1 MQVILLE
8 SIGNV
13 GTLGDLVEVRPGFA
27 RNFLLPSGKA
37 RMATKENIEDFEQR
51 RAEYE
56 AQQEQHLSEARQRA
70 ASLEGAS
77 VTVLARAGNEGKLF
91 GSVGGDEIA
100 TALTAKY
107 IPVEKRELR
116 MPDGPLRTTGE
127 HEINVHIHA
136 EVNVLVTVIVEG
148 EEE

>member
-8 SIGNV
+8 KISNV
-13 GTLGDLVEVRPGFA
+13 GSLGDLVDVKPGFA

-37 RMATKENIEDFEQR
+37 RMATKANLEEFEAR

-56 AQQEQHLSEARQRA
+56 AQQNALLETARQRA
-70 ASLEGAS
+70 ATLEGAS

-91 GSVGGDEIA
+91 GSVGTDEIA
-100 TALTAKY
+100 TAFVAANLA
-107 IPVEKRELR
+107 VEKRELR
-116 MPDGPLRTTGE
+116 LPEGPLRNTGE
-127 HEINVHIHA
+127 HEIVLHIHP
-136 EVNVLVTVIVEG
+136 EIDVTVKVVVEG

>member
-8 SIGNV
+8 KISNV
-13 GTLGDLVEVRPGFA
+13 GNLGDLVDVKPGFA
-27 RNFLLPSGKA
+27 RNFLLPNGKA
-37 RMATKENIEDFEQR
+37 QMATKSNIEEFETK

-56 AQQEQHLSEARQRA
+56 AQQESLLAESKQRA
-70 ASLEGAS
+70 ASFEGAS

-100 TALTAKY
+100 AAFNAANL
-107 IPVEKRELR
+107 PVEKRELR
-116 MPDGPLRTTGE
+116 LPDGPLRNTGE
-127 HEINVHIHA
+127 HEIVLHIHA
-136 EVNVLVTVIVEG
+136 EIDVAVKVIVEG

>member
-8 SIGNV
+8 SIGSV
-13 GTLGDLVEVRPGFA
+13 GGLGDLVEVRPGFA

-37 RMATKENIEDFEQR
+37 RLATKENIADFEQR

-56 AQQEQHLSEARQRA
+56 AQQAEQLSGAKQRA

-77 VTVLARAGNEGKLF
+77 VTILARAGNEGKLF

-100 TALTAKY
+100 QALTAKY
-107 IPVEKRELR
+107 VSVEKRELR
-116 MPDGPLRTTGE
+116 LPDGPLRTTGE
-127 HEINVHIHA
+127 HQIDVHIHA
-136 EVNVLVTVIVEG
+136 EIDVTVTVIVEG

>member
-8 SIGNV
+8 KISNV
-13 GTLGDLVEVRPGFA
+13 GNLGDLVEVKPGFA

-37 RMATKENIEDFEQR
+37 QMATKANLEEFETK

-56 AQQEQHLSEARQRA
+56 AQQASLLEAAKQRA
-70 ASLEGAS
+70 AALEGAT
-77 VTVLARAGNEGKLF
+77 VTVLARSGNEGKLF

-100 TALTAKY
+100 AAFTAANK
-107 IPVEKRELR
+107 PVEKRELR
-116 MPDGPLRTTGE
+116 LPDGPLRNTGE
-127 HEINVHIHA
+127 HDIVLHIHPEIDVA
-136 EVNVLVTVIVEG
+136 VKVIVEG

>member
-8 SIGNV
+8 KISNV
-13 GTLGDLVEVRPGFA
+13 GSLGDLVDVKPGFA
-27 RNFLLPSGKA
+27 RNFLLPLGKA
-37 RMATKENIEDFEQR
+37 QMATKTNLEEFETR

-56 AQQEQHLSEARQRA
+56 AQQSSLLESAKQRA
-70 ASLEGAS
+70 AALEGAT

-100 TALTAKY
+100 AAFVAANKA
-107 IPVEKRELR
+107 VEKRELR
-116 MPDGPLRTTGE
+116 LPEGPLRNTGE
-127 HEINVHIHA
+127 HEIVLHIHP
-136 EVNVLVTVIVEG
+136 EVNVTVKVVVEG